1 MADTKFSEPEQ
12 DGAPEAP
19 WTLIKQ
25 RRIRDLIKAIKQTV
39 LDDFQ
44 RIINLA
50 RDRPFT
56 LADFT
61 ALNKDFF
68 EMCED
73 LSIFSA
79 LTSVICT
86 IFSIYLGIFAWS
98 FLAGPAAGKT
108 LGL

>member
-25 RRIRDLIKAIKQTV
+25 RRIHDLINAIKQTV
-39 LDDFQ
+39 VDDFQ

-50 RDRPFT
+50 RDRPST

-73 LSIFSA
+73 FSIFTA
-79 LTSVICT
+79 LTSCDLHHPLDLPRNLRLVFHCWT
-86 IFSIYLGIFAWS
+86 YCW
-98 FLAGPAAGKT
+98 
-108 LGL
+108 